1 MKKETGTHIKKAP
14 KAKET
19 AQEEP
24 EAKEET
30 APAEAKEETAPK
42 ISAEQSAKYKKL
54 LGETR
59 KEIAKIVVGQHDV
72 ITGLFR
78 GLLCNSHVLLEGI
91 PGIAK
96 TLLIRAL
103 AKVTGGKFS
112 RIQFTVDLLPTDI
125 TGITTYT
132 EQKGFYTIQGPV
144 FANFVLADEIN
155 RSPPK
160 TQSAMLEAMQ
170 ERQATI
176 GKETFALPS
185 PFFVM
190 ATQNPIEQ
198 EGVYKLPE
206 AQVDRFLFKTIMVYP
221 KIDEEQQILTKNL
234 TLTRFED
241 FDLRTILSPQL
252 IIEMQEY
259 VKNIYLNK
267 DVEEYILRI
276 VEATRY
282 PDRYKIQ
289 KGKYIIWG
297 GSPRA
302 SIGLYIGSKAEALL
316 QGKDFVTPQH
326 VKNVAYDVLRHRMI
340 LSYEAEAEKVTSEDI
355 IREILSKVPAP

>member
-1 MKKETGTHIKKAP
+1 MKKEAKKP
-14 KAKET
+14 AKK
-19 AQEEP
+19 EEP
-24 EAKEET
+24 TDLEKTEET
-30 APAEAKEETAPK
+30 YSGRIAPPKVSVAQSEE
-42 ISAEQSAKYKKL
+42 YRKL
-54 LGETR
+54 IEESR
-59 KEIAKIVVGQHDV
+59 KEIKKIFIGQDEVVTALV
-72 ITGLFR
+72 R
-78 GLLCNSHVLLEGI
+78 GLLCNSHILLEGI

-125 TGITTYT
+125 VGITTYN
-132 EQKGFYTIQGPV
+132 EQKGFYTLKGPL

-160 TQSAMLEAMQ
+160 TQSALLESMQ

-176 GKETFALPS
+176 GKDTYNMPD

-206 AQVDRFLFKTIMVYP
+206 AQIDRFLFKVIIHYP
-221 KIDEEQQILTKNL
+221 KIDDEQKILAQNL
-234 TLTRFED
+234 TLMKFED
-241 FDLRTILSPQL
+241 FDLKTVLSPMK

-259 VKNIYLNK
+259 TKNIYLSK
-267 DVEEYILRI
+267 DVERYILRL
-276 VEATRY
+276 VEATRFPEKY
-282 PDRYKIQ
+282 GIKT
-289 KGKYIIWG
+289 GKYINWG

-302 SIGLYIGSKAEALL
+302 SIGLFIGAKAEALL
-316 QGKDFVTPQH
+316 NGKDFVTPQH
-326 VKNVAYDVLRHRMI
+326 IKNVAHDVMRHRLI
-340 LSYEAEAEKVTSEDI
+340 LSYEAEAEKVTSDDI
-355 IREILSKVPAP
+355 IKEILSKVPAP